1 MKINQYITCFVLSA
15 LLTTACGDDTFERPG
30 YYDRTASTRLGQQ
43 LVDGSDDCIGHVK
56 SDSETRPV
64 QGVSL
69 LRMGY
74 LNNRGQAM
82 QLFLYKV
89 SLGDIS
95 IRVTLP
101 GDRYEPGALG
111 TLTEQA
117 AALEDKSVYT
127 VWGAVSGG
135 AFGSNGQPAGIL
147 CHEGAVLKETADA
160 VSEGFFAILDDGQ
173 AVCLASADFVSVKH
187 RILEAVG
194 GESRLLENGYRLP
207 QSSSTATARTAVGV
221 SEDGGEVYLLTVDGS
236 DFYYSN
242 GINCDDMAALMK
254 GCGAH
259 NALTL
264 NSGQTVTAV
273 WRNERLSTLFD
284 LLNKPANKGIEAPI
298 ANGLA
303 IVER

>member
-1 MKINQYITCFVLSA
+1 MKFNKHISYFVLLA
-15 LLTTACGDDTFERPG
+15 LLTTACGDDAFDRPD

-43 LVDGSDDCIGHVK
+43 LVDGSGDYIGHVK
-56 SDSETRPV
+56 NDSETRPV

-74 LNNRGQAM
+74 LNAKGQAM

-101 GDRYEPGALG
+101 GDKYDPG
-111 TLTEQA
+111 TLENLTRQA
-117 AALEDKSVYT
+117 SILEDKSVYT

-135 AFGSNGQPAGIL
+135 PFGSNGQPTGIL
-147 CHEGAVLKETADA
+147 HHEGTALKESADA
-160 VSEGFFAILDDGQ
+160 SSEGFFAILDDGQ
-173 AVCLASADFVSVKH
+173 AVCLATADYASVKH
-187 RILEAVG
+187 RIQEAVG
-194 GESRLLENGYRLP
+194 GEARLIENGYRLP
-207 QSSSTATARTAVGV
+207 QSSETAMARTAVGV

-242 GINCDDMAALMK
+242 GISYDDMAALMK

-259 NALTL
+259 NSMTL
-264 NSGQTVTAV
+264 CSSQNVTAV

-284 LLNKPANKGIEAPI
+284 LLNKPANKGIESPI

>member
-1 MKINQYITCFVLSA
+1 MKLNKHISYFA
-15 LLTTACGDDTFERPG
+15 LLALLATACGDDAFDRPD

-43 LVDGSDDCIGHVK
+43 LADGSGDYIGHVK
-56 SDSETRPV
+56 SDSEMRPV

-74 LNNRGQAM
+74 LNTRGQAM

-101 GDRYEPGALG
+101 GDKYAPG
-111 TLTEQA
+111 TLENLTRQA
-117 AALEDKSVYT
+117 SILEDKSVYT

-135 AFGSNGQPAGIL
+135 TFGSNGQPTGIL
-147 CHEGAVLKETADA
+147 HHEGTVLKESADA
-160 VSEGFFAILDDGQ
+160 SSEGFFAILDDGQ
-173 AVCLASADFVSVKH
+173 AVCLATADYASVKH

-194 GESRLLENGYRLP
+194 GESRLLENGYQLP
-207 QSSSTATARTAVGV
+207 QSSTTAAARTAVGV

-242 GINCDDMAALMK
+242 GIDCDDMAALMK

-264 NSGQTVTAV
+264 NSGQYVTAV

-284 LLNKPANKGIEAPI
+284 LLNKPANKGLEAPI

>member
-1 MKINQYITCFVLSA
+1 MKINQYIICLALSA
-15 LLTTACGDDTFERPG
+15 LLATACGDDTFERPD

-43 LVDGSDDCIGHVK
+43 LVDGSGDYIGHVK

-74 LNNRGQAM
+74 LNARGQAM

-89 SLGDIS
+89 SLGYIS

-101 GDRYEPGALG
+101 GDRYEAGALEK
-111 TLTEQA
+111 LPEQA
-117 AALEDKSVYT
+117 AALENKSVYT

-135 AFGSNGQPAGIL
+135 LFGSDGRPVGIL
-147 CHEGAVLKETADA
+147 YHEGVALKESADA
-160 VSEGFFAILDDGQ
+160 ASGGFFAILDDGQ
-173 AVCLASADFVSVKH
+173 AVCLATDAYPSAKQ

-194 GESRLLENGYRLP
+194 GEVQLLENGYQLS

-221 SEDGGEVYLLTVDGS
+221 SEDGGEVYLLTVDGG

-242 GINCDDMAALMK
+242 GISCDDMAMLMK
-254 GCGAH
+254 GCGAY

-264 NSGQTVTAV
+264 NSGQNVTAV
-273 WRNERLSTLFD
+273 WRNERLGTLFD
-284 LLNKPANKGIEAPI
+284 LLNKPANKGLEAPV